1 MKKAV
6 EHVFTGD
13 TILTT
18 DGYDATKTIIGSLFK
33 QYTGATTLDEY
44 VTVPPPTMINMVEV
58 TLSSYFCPHV
68 YQWSP
73 TIFWIF
79 AGTNA
84 TAAVT
89 RTIAMFTYN
98 SSTNTISWNGFI
110 TLSGTTFAGAKTI
123 RSLRTDVSMHT
134 DGTVS
139 TSGTSSTITGSNT
152 LFTSD
157 RIAAGARIGF
167 GTTDPTLVSS
177 WYDISAIASNTSLTI
192 SGSVNLPGAT
202 AYVIEEIRLGVVC
215 TNATLYNGGIHLIKG
230 LNPGVFQIGGTTI
243 VEATNTDNLRA
254 SYLLKDKAPVTVTVT
269 IASPGVFTA
278 VGHGYIIGDVVMF
291 STTGALPT
299 GLTVNTAYYV
309 LTVPTS
315 DTFTVSATLGGAAVN
330 TSVSQSGVHTLYSG
344 LMANAIGLT
353 DDGNGTATSH
363 DEYLLNLD
371 NTTSVRAHR
380 FNMRAALTVVTGYA
394 TGAWSYKTAIQTV
407 TGTVQ
412 QVNNGRIC
420 TPTLGPAAGV
430 KALFFVTLT
439 RVYRC
444 PISSITDGGG
454 AWLADSMVENP
465 PGSTT
470 TNLATSAF
478 LQIDYSDS
486 IGKFLISTTLAGRH
500 GTYTC
505 NYDPSN
511 PQFEKI
517 FGQINNRTKLTT
529 TNSGAVD
536 ALFSTAALS
545 IWTEGGRMFAMP
557 NVTTTGLNWFLV
569 LNIGADGYYAD
580 NSNQRVITPKLSTLG
595 ASALYRAYM
604 ATNQYVGDFLL
615 GYTPEPI
622 RMYYRTSGID
632 DNSGSWTETINGDLT
647 GASPSDYIQF
657 MFTFE
662 VLGEFCVPR
671 RLYSVTCVYEDAST
685 DTQDSHYLSCADLSS
700 KVTKTFAWKHAIAFG
715 SAVPTLKI
723 RLYNAITNGILDTD
737 DSVTRTGTWEKTTD
751 GGSNW
756 TTYNTTD
763 KGNETT
769 FIRFT
774 PASIPD
780 NVQVKALLTLN

>member
-18 DGYDATKTIIGSLFK
+18 DTYDATKTIIGSLFK
-33 QYTGATTLDEY
+33 QYTGATSADKY

-98 SSTNTISWNGFI
+98 SATNTISWNGFI

-123 RSLRTDVSMHT
+123 RSLRSDVTTHST
-134 DGTVS
+134 GTVS
-139 TSGTSSTITGSNT
+139 TSGSSTSITGSGT

-157 RIAAGARIGF
+157 RIAVGARIGF

-177 WYDISAIASNTSLTI
+177 WYEITAIGSNTSLTI
-192 SGSVNLPGAT
+192 SGAVNLSAGT
-202 AYVIEEIRLGVVC
+202 SYVIEEIRIGVVC
-215 TNATLYNGGIHLIKG
+215 TNVTLYNGGIYMIKG

-243 VEATNTDNLRA
+243 PEATNTDNIRA
-254 SYLLKDKAPVTVTVT
+254 SYLLKDKAPVTTTVT

-278 VGHGYIIGDVVMF
+278 VGHGYIIGDLVML

-299 GLTVNTAYYV
+299 GLTVNTTYYV
-309 LTVPTS
+309 VSVPTT
-315 DTFTVSATLGGAAVN
+315 DTFTVSATLGGAAIN
-330 TSVSQSGVHTLYSG
+330 TSATQSGVHTLYSG
-344 LMANAIGLT
+344 LMANGIGLT
-353 DDGNGTATSH
+353 DDGVGTATLH

-371 NTTSVRAHR
+371 NTTSVRAHK
-380 FNMRAALTVVTGYA
+380 FNMRAALTVVAGYA
-394 TGAWSYKTAIQTV
+394 TGAWLYKTAIQTI

-420 TPTLGPAAGV
+420 TPSTGPASGE
-430 KALFFVTLT
+430 KGLFFVTTT

-444 PISSITDGGG
+444 PISLLTEGGN
-454 AWLADSMVENP
+454 AWLADAMLENP
-465 PGSTT
+465 PGSLT

-478 LQIDYSDS
+478 AQIDYSD
-486 IGKFLISTTLAGRH
+486 GLGRFLISTTLTGRH
-500 GTYTC
+500 GTYIC

-529 TNSGAVD
+529 SSTGAVD
-536 ALFSTAALS
+536 AVFSTAALS
-545 IWTEGGRMFAMP
+545 IWTEAGRMFAMP
-557 NVTTTGLNWFLV
+557 NVVTTGLNWFLV
-569 LNIGADGYYAD
+569 LNVGADGYYAD
-580 NSNQRVITPKLSTLG
+580 NSNQRVITPKLSTAG

-604 ATNQYVGDFLL
+604 ATNQYAGDILL

-685 DTQDSHYLSCADLSS
+685 DTQDSHYLSSADLSN
-700 KVTKTFAWKHAIAFG
+700 KTTKTFAWKHATAFG
-715 SAVPTLKI
+715 SVVPTLRI
-723 RLYNAITNGILDTD
+723 RLYNAITGGILDD
-737 DSVTRTGTWEKTTD
+737 DNSVTRSGTWEKTTD

-756 TTYNTTD
+756 VTYNTAD
-763 KGNETT
+763 KGNELT

-780 NVQVKALLTLN
+780 NVQVRALLTLN